1 MAGKRAKAGSRKLPA
16 AKIRKTARLRLSKT
30 TARTVSAPPVS
41 PLAPKNFPVLP
52 PLAGVRLATGAA
64 GIRYRG
70 RNDLMLAVLAPGTQ
84 VAGIFTKSR
93 TAAAPV
99 EWCQAQLT
107 RQSSARALVANSGNA
122 NAFTGMAGREAVRA
136 VAGSAAAILDCQVQ
150 QVFVASTGVIGE
162 PLPAESITRMLG
174 TLAESG
180 AAGGWRDAAEAIM
193 TTDTFPKMATARADI
208 ENHRVTIN
216 GIAKGSGMIAPD
228 MGTLLAFVFTDA
240 NLPAALLQ
248 EVLTAGA
255 KDSFNAITVDG
266 DTSTNDTLLLF
277 ATGKGPP
284 HPAITRM
291 GDRRLADFRNKLN
304 AVLLELAL
312 QVVRD
317 GEGAQKLIRVNVGG
331 AESDESAKRVAF
343 SIANSPLVKT
353 AIAGGDANWGRVVMA
368 VGKAGEPAD
377 RDRLRIAFGGH
388 VVAENGQRAVKYDE
402 SAATRA
408 VSGREVAIDVDL
420 GLGNGQGR
428 AWTCDL
434 TDGYIRINGSYR
446 S

>member
-1 MAGKRAKAGSRKLPA
+1 MASKRAKASSRKSRP
-16 AKIRKTARLRLSKT
+16 AKIRKTARLRLTKT
-30 TARTVSAPPVS
+30 ATRTVSAPPIS
-41 PLAPKNFPVLP
+41 PLAPKSFPVLP

-70 RNDLMLAVLAPGTQ
+70 RNDLILAVLAPGTQ

-99 EWCQAQLT
+99 EWCRAQLT
-107 RQSSARALVANSGNA
+107 RQSARALVANSGNA
-122 NAFTGMAGREAVRA
+122 NAFTGAAGRDAVRA
-136 VAGSAAAILDCQVQ
+136 VAGSAAAVLDCQAQ
-150 QVFVASTGVIGE
+150 EVFVASTGVIGE
-162 PLPAESITRMLG
+162 PLPAETITRLLG
-174 TLAESG
+174 NLAESG

-193 TTDTFPKMATARADI
+193 TTDTFPKMATARATI
-208 ENHRVTIN
+208 ENYRVTIN

-228 MGTLLAFVFTDA
+228 MGTLLAFLFTDA
-240 NLPAALLQ
+240 HLPASVLQ
-248 EVLTAGA
+248 ELLTAGA
-255 KDSFNAITVDG
+255 RNSFNAITVDG

-284 HPAITRM
+284 HPAIGRAA
-291 GDRRLADFRNKLN
+291 DRRLTDFSQKLN
-304 AVLLELAL
+304 AVLQDLAL
-312 QVVRD
+312 QIVRD
-317 GEGAQKLIRVNVGG
+317 GEGAQKLIRVDVSG
-331 AESDESAKRVAF
+331 AETDESAKRIAF

-353 AIAGGDANWGRVVMA
+353 AIAGNDANWGRVVMA

-388 VVAENGQRAVKYDE
+388 VVAEKGARAENYDE
-402 SAATRA
+402 AAATRA
-408 VSGREVAIDVDL
+408 VSGHDVAIEVDV
-420 GLGNGQGR
+420 GLGNGR
-428 AWTCDL
+428 ARVWTCDL

>member
-1 MAGKRAKAGSRKLPA
+1 MANKRAKATGRKTRPV
-16 AKIRKTARLRLSKT
+16 KIRKTARLRLSKT
-30 TARTVSAPPVS
+30 AARAVSAPPVS
-41 PLAPKNFPVLP
+41 PLAPKSLPVLP

-84 VAGIFTKSR
+84 VAGVFTKSR

-99 EWCQAQLT
+99 EWCRMQLS
-107 RQSSARALVANSGNA
+107 RQSARALVANSGNA
-122 NAFTGMAGREAVRA
+122 NAFTGSAGRDAVRA
-136 VAGSAAAILDCQVQ
+136 IAGSAAAILDCQVQ
-150 QVFVASTGVIGE
+150 EVFVASTGVIGE
-162 PLPAESITRMLG
+162 PLPADAITRLLG

-180 AAGGWRDAAEAIM
+180 AADGWRDAAEAIM
-193 TTDTFPKMATARADI
+193 TTDTFPKMATARAAI

-240 NLPAALLQ
+240 NLPAPVLQ
-248 EVLTAGA
+248 ELLAAGA
-255 KDSFNAITVDG
+255 RNSFNAITVDG

-284 HPAITRM
+284 HPAIGRA
-291 GDRRLADFRNKLN
+291 GDRRLADFSQKLN
-304 AVLLELAL
+304 AVLQDLAV

-317 GEGAQKLIRVNVGG
+317 GEGAQKLIRVDVGG
-331 AESDESAKRVAF
+331 AESDESAKRIAF

-353 AIAGGDANWGRVVMA
+353 AIAGNDANWGRVVMA

-388 VVAENGQRAVKYDE
+388 VVADNGERAENYDE
-402 SAATRA
+402 AAATRA
-408 VSGREVAIDVDL
+408 VSGRDVAIEVDL
-420 GLGNGQGR
+420 GMGNGR
-428 AWTCDL
+428 ARVWTCDL

>member
-1 MAGKRAKAGSRKLPA
+1 MAGKRAKAASRKLRT
-16 AKIRKTARLRLSKT
+16 AKTRKTARLRLPKT
-30 TARTVSAPPVS
+30 AARAVSAPPVS
-41 PLAPKNFPVLP
+41 PLVPKSFSVLP

-84 VAGIFTKSR
+84 VAGVFTKSR

-99 EWCQAQLT
+99 EWCRTQLA
-107 RQSSARALVANSGNA
+107 RRSARALIANSGNA
-122 NAFTGMAGREAVRA
+122 NAFTGEAGREVVRA
-136 VAGSAAAILDCQVQ
+136 IAGSAAAILDCQVQ
-150 QVFVASTGVIGE
+150 EVFVASTGVIGE
-162 PLPAESITRMLG
+162 PLPAENITRALG

-193 TTDTFPKMATARADI
+193 TTDTFPKMATARAAI

-240 NLPAALLQ
+240 SLPAPLLQ
-248 EVLTAGA
+248 ELLMAGA
-255 KDSFNAITVDG
+255 NETFNAITVDS

-291 GDRRLADFRNKLN
+291 ADRRLTDFRLKLN
-304 AVLLELAL
+304 GVLQDLAL

-317 GEGAQKLIRVNVGG
+317 GEGAQKLIRVEVSG
-331 AESDESAKRVAF
+331 AENDESAKRVAL

-353 AIAGGDANWGRVVMA
+353 AIAGGDANWGRIVMA

-388 VVAENGQRAVKYDE
+388 VVAEKGQRAENYDE
-402 SAATRA
+402 NAATRA
-408 VSGREVAIDVDL
+408 VSGQEVGIEVDL
-420 GLGNGQGR
+420 GMGNGR
-428 AWTCDL
+428 ARVWTCDL